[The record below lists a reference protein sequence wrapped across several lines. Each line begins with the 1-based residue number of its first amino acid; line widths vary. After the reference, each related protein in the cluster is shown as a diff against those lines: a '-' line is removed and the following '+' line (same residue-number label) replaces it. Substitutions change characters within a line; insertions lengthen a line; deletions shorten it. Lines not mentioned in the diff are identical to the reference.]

1 MTRRAGSAW
10 LLPLC
15 LLAGCLHHAFMTVE
29 PPPRNPPPPRQATL
43 ALVPLNDQNAPQFS
57 TGFFHEA
64 LTAAIRRTEGFQVL
78 DYTGPWPDACRR
90 PFPGTA
96 VDLRLLVADIQR
108 TCPSEL
114 VAMYEV
120 TQLKTV
126 RPMRI
131 GLRVVLVRTSDNAAL
146 LDYDGVWDGPDGPP
160 DPIPRPGLL
169 RYLLPPV
176 ALPHDPLDEI
186 SPQRLSERAA
196 RDVAGFL
203 GNATLS
209 AAVPVDV
216 MDGATIDA
224 NASSDEPPQLPA
236 VAPLSEQQTT
246 VAPDDGSFQP
256 IE

>member
-1 MTRRAGSAW
+1 MTRRAGSIW

-15 LLAGCLHHAFMTVE
+15 LLAGCLHHAFVTVE
-29 PPPRNPPPPRQATL
+29 PPPRNPPPPRQSTL
-43 ALVPLNDQNAPQFS
+43 ALVPLNDQNSPPFS

-78 DYTGPWPDACRR
+78 DYTGPWPDTCRR
-90 PFPGTA
+90 PFPGSA
-96 VDLRLLVADIQR
+96 VDLRLLVTDIQR

-160 DPIPRPGLL
+160 APIPRPGLL

-203 GNATLS
+203 GNATFSS
-209 AAVPVDV
+209 AAAVDATAG
-216 MDGATIDA
+216 MTIDGS
-224 NASSDEPPQLPA
+224 NAISGEPPQLPA
-236 VAPLSEQQTT
+236 VSPLSEQPTT
-246 VAPDDGSFQP
+246 VAPDATFQP